1 MAYKDQSHW
10 AAPLEVAEQNN
21 LYSTF
26 NSLRKA
32 VAYSNPHRGVL
43 LKSYFSEDVVE
54 RTNALAHGKQ
64 YDHALAP
71 LHHSK
76 SPKKHGHE
84 AVRYAY
90 DEHGHRIA
98 VSHRLLMHPPSHTL
112 SDTSSFLYNR
122 LLMHLFIHP
131 PSHTPSNPPFY
142 SQHLTFL

>member
-43 LKSYFSEDVVE
+43 LKSYFSEDVVQ

-64 YDHALAP
+64 YDHALVP

-76 SPKKHGHE
+76 SPKKHDRE

-90 DEHGHRIA
+90 DEHGHRIV
-98 VSHRLLMHPPSHTL
+98 VSNPLTTTLQGGADVGTL
-112 SDTSSFLYNR
+112 SSATSNAMGIGMVTGDAAR
-122 LLMHLFIHP
+122 Q
-131 PSHTPSNPPFY
+131 NDRRGRR
-142 SQHLTFL
+142 